1 MKSKI
6 NKVDFQ
12 TWSSWN
18 LPFYT
23 GVLKTYPN
31 HDLKTHHQK
40 KDNTIMTLALIVI
53 GLFATIILLH
63 WDSIMVFI
71 RKHSTD
77 LDEENANEDEQTAEI
92 TDSSADLS

>member
-18 LPFYT
+18 LPYYT
-23 GVLKTYPN
+23 SVLKTYPN
-31 HDLKTHHQK
+31 HDLKKHHQK
-40 KDNTIMTLALIVI
+40 KDNTIMTLALIVV
-53 GLFATIILLH
+53 GLFTAIVLLH
-63 WDSIMVFI
+63 LDTIMAFI

-92 TDSSADLS
+92 TDSSADLI

>member
-40 KDNTIMTLALIVI
+40 KDNTIMTLSLIVV
-53 GLFATIILLH
+53 GLISLIVLLH
-63 WDSIMVFI
+63 LDTIMVFV
-71 RKHSTD
+71 RKLSSWLQENEDSQTVENVESGTD
-77 LDEENANEDEQTAEI
+77 LT
-92 TDSSADLS
+92 